1 MSDKPNAVILPDRN
15 ELEQIARDV
24 VNFLRPKGYPIR
36 MIREI
41 LTMAVERLEMEPLR
55 EPKPIYDVKK

>member
-15 ELEQIARDV
+15 EREQIARDV